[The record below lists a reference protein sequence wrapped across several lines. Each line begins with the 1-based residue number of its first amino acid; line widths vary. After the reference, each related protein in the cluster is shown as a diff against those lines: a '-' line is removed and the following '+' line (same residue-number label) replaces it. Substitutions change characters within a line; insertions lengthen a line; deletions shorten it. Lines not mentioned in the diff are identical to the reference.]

1 MKVTIRPTRA
11 VVTVGNT
18 DASVN
23 IEVVELS
30 ESVDDKLCDWTTR
43 TTEER
48 KSFRRWVSNEAR
60 EVGEHWDVTDADG
73 DTVAS
78 VVLV

>member
-1 MKVTIRPTRA
+1 MKVTVRPTRA

-23 IEVVELS
+23 ISVVELS
-30 ESVDDKLCDWTTR
+30 ESVDDHLCNSTNR
-43 TTEER
+43 TADER
-48 KSFRRWVSNEAR
+48 KQFRRWVSNEAR
-60 EVGEHWDVTDADG
+60 EVGEHWDVTDTDG
-73 DTVAS
+73 DTVGS